1 MEVKQIEK
9 KFNTISV
16 TSDQLNKNLESLR
29 KKTINLSITSHNLE
43 GATNLEKISSELAA
57 LVVISKNFKEDVEKL
72 GNIVHSINQMA
83 EDIKK
88 LMKE

>member
-1 MEVKQIEK
+1 MDVKQIEK

-16 TSDQLNKNLESLR
+16 TSNQLNK
-29 KKTINLSITSHNLE
+29 NLSITSHNLE

-72 GNIVHSINQMA
+72 GNIAHTINQMA

-88 LMKE
+88 LIKE